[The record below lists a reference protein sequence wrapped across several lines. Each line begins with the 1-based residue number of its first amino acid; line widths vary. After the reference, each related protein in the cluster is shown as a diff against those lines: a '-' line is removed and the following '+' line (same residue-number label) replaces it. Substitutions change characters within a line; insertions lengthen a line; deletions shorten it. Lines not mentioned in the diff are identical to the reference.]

1 MAIVTLL
8 CGELSDP
15 INPHL
20 FSSAKTS
27 LNIP

>member
-8 CGELSDP
+8 CGYLSEP
-15 INPHL
+15 FNYL